1 MEKVKIKIDGKEFEA
16 EKGKT
21 ILQVALENGIKIP
34 YFCYHP
40 RLSIAGACRMCI
52 VYVENYKRLLIAC
65 NTRVEDGLEIYTDH
79 PLVKE
84 NQAYILQALMTR
96 HPLDCPICDKAG
108 ECDLQNHGAI
118 YGPQEQIVP
127 ISALDKYRDYTDWE
141 SDFLEYYSNRCIV
154 CYRCTRVCD
163 EVIGA
168 KALFVD
174 ERGFHSNIVPAVRPI
189 DTSSCEM
196 CGACVYVCPVG
207 AIISKPFKFWTRSWL
222 LKSVTTNCSFCPGG
236 CDIRL
241 EYGVGDWRSKE
252 KVYRIKPTDNINVC
266 ARAFFGY
273 DVFNENRLLQP
284 EINGKKCGK
293 EEVINEIVKILEG
306 SKKVGIVL
314 SPYLPNEVIE
324 TVAEIGEKVGAS
336 VTSPVADH
344 FFNILDEVGDS
355 NITIDD
361 FKNYENFVI
370 VSKDIT
376 SLVPVVSYYLKGNI
390 YRIFGEEGAR
400 DEKLNPTNIEEGELK
415 NIKGKTLLIV
425 DPLLGYEHISKII
438 KGVKRKKDFDI
449 FVVPR
454 DFNALGLYRIL
465 KGRNITPFGTFT
477 KALKEGYF
485 ETLII
490 FGEDIYDYL
499 GEEEANVLISEV
511 NNLIVSSPFSD
522 GISERAHVKIPM
534 ALFGEF
540 EGSAYTLM
548 GYINFERF
556 LPWSFDQ
563 KTLWEEVAK
572 NITGEKGMTLLEG
585 KGDTEK
591 LPSVHL
597 YRNNWITKRSMLL
610 GRLYEK
616 VCSVNA

>member
-1 MEKVKIKIDGKEFEA
+1 MSSGGYHG
-16 EKGKT
+16 KGKDK
-21 ILQVALENGIKIP
+21 N
-34 YFCYHP
+34 
-40 RLSIAGACRMCI
+40 RWIAGACRMCI

-79 PLVKE
+79 PMVKE

-96 HPLDCPICDKAG
+96 HPLDCPVCDKAG

-127 ISALDKYRDYTDWE
+127 VSALDKYRHYTDWE

-174 ERGFHSNIVPAVRPI
+174 ERGFHSNIVPAVKPL

-222 LKSVTTNCSFCPGG
+222 LKSVITNCSLCPGG

-266 ARAFFGY
+266 GRAFFGY
-273 DVFNENRLLQP
+273 DVFNENRLLKP
-284 EINGKKCGK
+284 EVKGEKCEK
-293 EEVINEIVKILEG
+293 EKAINEIVKVLGE
-306 SKKVGIVL
+306 SKSIGVIL
-314 SPYLPNEVIE
+314 SPYLPNETIE
-324 TVAEIGEKVGAS
+324 VMVRIAEKIGAV

-344 FFNILDEVGDS
+344 LFGVLDETGEN
-355 NITIDD
+355 NINISD

-400 DEKLNPTNIEEGELK
+400 DEKLSCTDIGEEDLK
-415 NIKGKTLLIV
+415 NIQGKTLV
-425 DPLLGYEHISKII
+425 MADPLVGYKALSKVI
-438 KGVKRKKDFDI
+438 KSLKRRKNFDI
-449 FVVPR
+449 ITIPR
-454 DFNALGLYRIL
+454 DFNSLGLYKLL
-465 KGRNITPFGTFT
+465 KGKNITYFGTFV
-477 KALKEGYF
+477 KALEEGCF
-485 ETLII
+485 DTLIL
-490 FGEDIYDYL
+490 FGEDIYDYI
-499 GEEEANVLISEV
+499 GEEETNRLISKV
-511 NNLIVSSPFSD
+511 KNLIVS
-522 GISERAHVKIPM
+522 
-534 ALFGEF
+534 
-540 EGSAYTLM
+540 
-548 GYINFERF
+548 YINFKRF

-563 KTLWEEVAK
+563 TAFWKRVEE
-572 NITGEKGMTLLEG
+572 ILEG
-585 KGDTEK
+585 ERGISSLEK
-591 LPSVHL
+591 KEVMEELPYVHL
-597 YRNNWITKRSMLL
+597 YRNNWITKHLRTLL
-610 GRLYEK
+610 PISFFQRDNGLHK
-616 VCSVNA
+616 ITLKMG